1 MNLRI
6 SHPTKFLFG
15 KVDLPP
21 SKSISNRL
29 LIIQQLCDQPFEII
43 NRSNAKDT
51 ELLVDILASD
61 RNVVDAEDAGT
72 TFRFLTAFYA
82 TQDGEKILTGSAR
95 MKERPI
101 KVLVDALKELGA
113 DISYMD
119 QEGYPPIAIRG
130 KQLKGGEIKIDGSI
144 SSQYIS
150 ALLLIAPRLEKGLTL
165 NLKGKVAS
173 KPYIKMTLELMKRMG
188 ISYLWKEN
196 TINVPSQKYKP
207 LSVIV
212 EPDWSAASYFFQMA
226 ALASS
231 SELTLNGLNKESIQG
246 DSIVS
251 SLFEQFGVKVSYLK
265 KGIKLRKEIPDN
277 PYQQFDYDF
286 YNCPDLAQTFVP
298 IVAQQGLPGIFSGIQ
313 SLKIKETDRV
323 EALKNEIAKFGIDL
337 LPFDNESFELK
348 TQEFHPSTKSIDT
361 YNDHRMAMAFAG
373 LALKQDELIINNSEV
388 VNKSYPGF
396 WDALD
401 KIGFKVEEVE

>member
-1 MNLRI
+1 MNLKI

-29 LIIQQLCDQPFEII
+29 LIIQQLCEQSFEII
-43 NRSNAKDT
+43 NRSNARDT
-51 ELLVDILASD
+51 ELLAGILEQD

-72 TFRFLTAFYA
+72 TFRFLTAFYS
-82 TQDGEKILTGSAR
+82 TREGEKILTGSDR

-113 DISYMD
+113 DISYMNK
-119 QEGYPPIAIRG
+119 EGYPPIAIRG
-130 KQLKGGEIKIDGSI
+130 KKLKGGEISIDGSI

-150 ALLLIAPRLEKGLTL
+150 ALLLIAPSLELGLTL
-165 NLKGKVAS
+165 HLKGKVAS
-173 KPYIKMTLELMKRMG
+173 KPYIHMTLELMKRMG
-188 ISYLWKEN
+188 ISYLWKGDVI
-196 TINVPSQKYKP
+196 TVPSQKYKP
-207 LSVIV
+207 LSIIV

-246 DSIVS
+246 DSVVS
-251 SLFEQFGVKVSYLK
+251 NLFEQFGVKVSYLK

-277 PYQQFDYDF
+277 PYQQFDYNFFD
-286 YNCPDLAQTFVP
+286 CPDLAQTFVP
-298 IVAQQGLPGIFSGIQ
+298 IVAYEGLPAIFSGIK

-323 EALKNEIAKFGIDL
+323 EALKTEIAKFGIDL
-337 LPFDNESFELK
+337 LPFDEDAFELK
-348 TQEFHPSTKSIDT
+348 PQEFKPATNAIET
-361 YNDHRMAMAFAG
+361 YKDHRMAMSFAG
-373 LALKQDELIINNSEV
+373 LALKQDALIIKDAEV
-388 VNKSYPGF
+388 VKKSFPHF
-396 WDALD
+396 WEALD
-401 KIGFKVEEVE
+401 KIGFKVEEV

>member
-1 MNLRI
+1 MNLKI

-15 KVDLPP
+15 KVDLPA

-29 LIIQQLCDQPFEII
+29 LIIQQLCDQSFEII
-43 NRSNAKDT
+43 NKSTAKDT
-51 ELLVDILASD
+51 ELLSAILASD

-72 TFRFLTAFYA
+72 TFRFLTAFYS
-82 TQDGEKILTGSAR
+82 TQEGEKILTGSPR

-101 KVLVDALKELGA
+101 KVLVDALRELGA

-150 ALLLIAPRLEKGLTL
+150 ALLLIAPRLELGLTVT
-165 NLKGKVAS
+165 LKGKIAS
-173 KPYIKMTLELMKRMG
+173 KPYIQMTLELMKRMG
-188 ISYLWKEN
+188 ISYLWKDN
-196 TINVPSQKYKP
+196 VITVPSQKYKP

-246 DSIVS
+246 DSIIS

-265 KGIKLRKEIPDN
+265 KGIKLRKEIPGN

-286 YNCPDLAQTFVP
+286 SDCPDLAQTFAP
-298 IVAQQGLPGIFSGIQ
+298 LVAQQGLPSIFSGIK

-337 LPFDNESFELK
+337 LPFDEESFELK
-348 TQEFHPSTKSIDT
+348 AQEFHPSTEPIET
-361 YNDHRMAMAFAG
+361 YKDHRMAMAFAG
-373 LALKQDELIINNSEV
+373 LALKQDEIIIKDAEV
-388 VNKSYPGF
+388 VKKSFPDF

-401 KIGFKVEEVE
+401 KIGFKVEEV

>member
-1 MNLRI
+1 MNLKI

-21 SKSISNRL
+21 SKSITNRL
-29 LIIQQLCDQPFEII
+29 LIIQQLCDQSFEII

-82 TQDGEKILTGSAR
+82 TQEGEKILTGSAR

-101 KVLVDALKELGA
+101 KVLVDALRELGA

-130 KQLKGGEIKIDGSI
+130 KQLRGGEVKIDGSI

-150 ALLLIAPRLEKGLTL
+150 ALLLIAPRLEIGLSL
-165 NLKGKVAS
+165 HLKGKIAS
-173 KPYIKMTLELMKRMG
+173 KPYIRMSLELMKRMG
-188 ISYLWKEN
+188 ISYLWKDN
-196 TINVPSQKYKP
+196 VITVPSQKYKP

-231 SELTLNGLNKESIQG
+231 SELTINGLNKESIQG

-277 PYQQFDYDF
+277 PYQQFDYNF
-286 YNCPDLAQTFVP
+286 YECPDLAQTFVP
-298 IVAQQGLPGIFSGIQ
+298 IVAQQGLPAIFSGIQ
-313 SLKIKETDRV
+313 SLRIKETDRV

-337 LPFDNESFELK
+337 LPFDDESFELK
-348 TQEFHPSTKSIDT
+348 AQEYKPTTKPIET

-373 LALKQDELIINNSEV
+373 LALKQDELIIKDAEV
-388 VNKSYPGF
+388 VKKSFPSF

-401 KIGFKVEEVE
+401 KIGFKVEEV